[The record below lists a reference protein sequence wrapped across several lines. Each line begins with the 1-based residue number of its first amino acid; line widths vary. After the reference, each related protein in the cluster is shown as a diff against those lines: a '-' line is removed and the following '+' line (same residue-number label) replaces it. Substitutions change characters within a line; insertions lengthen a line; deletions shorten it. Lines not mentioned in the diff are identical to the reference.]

1 MSNPLR
7 YYTAHIK
14 SDDGI
19 LDELELRYG
28 SYFQLMIARDK
39 WFLLNSIGISLCVE
53 APGQTSNEVIA
64 LGARLQTL
72 DASTRKAIIKF
83 LIDQLIPPPPVLPE
97 FSFCYLV
104 MAYSLMSDEL
114 TKYKVDTTAF
124 DLRRSFFDQ
133 GEQKFKQMSPN
144 ELEAFLQQNYPI

>member
-7 YYTAHIK
+7 DYTAHTP
-14 SDDGI
+14 DDGI

-28 SYFQLMIARDK
+28 SHFELMIARDK

-72 DASTRKAIIKF
+72 DASTREAIIKF
-83 LIDQLIPPPPVLPE
+83 LIDQLTPPVLDE
-97 FSFCYLV
+97 LFSYFV
-104 MAYSLMSDEL
+104 MAYHLMSEEL
-114 TKYKVDTTAF
+114 TKYKFDTTAQ

-133 GEQKFKQMSPN
+133 GKQKFKQMSPN

>member
-28 SYFQLMIARDK
+28 SYFELMIDRDK

-72 DASTRKAIIKF
+72 NASTREAIIKF
-83 LIDQLIPPPPVLPE
+83 LIDQLIPPVLPE
-97 FSFCYLV
+97 PSFSYFV
-104 MAYSLMSDEL
+104 IAYALMSEEL
-114 TKYKVDTTAF
+114 TKYKVDTTAQ
-124 DLRRSFFDQ
+124 DLRHSFFDQ

-144 ELEAFLQQNYPI
+144 ELEAFLQQNYPE